1 MSPLAQKRWRNFR
14 RIRRAWWSLL
24 ALAALFVFCLCAD
37 WVCPCD
43 PKAVVD
49 VKSLEPYRE
58 SVVERTYEVKTAR
71 FSVDERGQ
79 VFDYEGPAETL
90 DQIKKLGSLGSVESK
105 GSLGSLGSLES
116 RGSLGSGESKGS
128 GETLVTLKTLETLR
142 TLEGYRPRLNR
153 RQGYTRVF
161 LEPLAPPKV
170 TERTLPPAEVSFP
183 FRPVPGHPLG
193 IDAGGRDVYAR
204 IVHGMRIA
212 LLFGL
217 ALALFGMLFGLVI
230 GAVEGYFG
238 GTTDIV
244 LQRFTEIWSAMPFL
258 YVMIFIGSTVGRS
271 FGVLLVCYAIFN
283 WITVSYY
290 MRAEFLRLRGQTF
303 VEAAKVQGLS
313 TARILFV
320 HILPNALA
328 PLITLFPFL
337 LMGAIGSLAAL
348 DFLGFGLP
356 PMTPSCGELLQEAQ
370 QFRAAWWLILYPSLA
385 LFVVMLLT
393 VLVGEGLRDAFD
405 PRQKSRME

>member
-1 MSPLAQKRWRNFR
+1 MTLLSPLTRKRLSAFR
-14 RIRRAWWSLL
+14 RTRRAWYSLL
-24 ALAALFVFCLCAD
+24 ALGGIFVFCLCAD
-37 WVCPCD
+37 WGCPCD
-43 PKAVVD
+43 PRAVVD
-49 VKSLEPYRE
+49 PASLEKYRE
-58 SVVERTYEVKTAR
+58 PVVVRAYDIRTAR
-71 FSVDERGQ
+71 ASILDDGSLVD
-79 VFDYEGPAETL
+79 FEGPEDVRKRLASPE
-90 DQIKKLGSLGSVESK
+90 G
-105 GSLGSLGSLES
+105 LE
-116 RGSLGSGESKGS
+116 
-128 GETLVTLKTLETLR
+128 
-142 TLEGYRPRLNR
+142 RLSDEYVVRQTR
-153 RQGYTRVF
+153 RDGFTRVF
-161 LEPLAPPKV
+161 LSPRTPPTAAETVLPAP
-170 TERTLPPAEVSFP
+170 EVSYP
-183 FRPVPGHPLG
+183 FRPVPEHPFG

-204 IVHGMRIA
+204 VVHGLRIA

-217 ALALFGMLFGLVI
+217 ALALSGMLFGVVI

-238 GTTDIV
+238 GWADIL

-283 WITVSYY
+283 WIAVSYY
-290 MRAEFLRLRGQTF
+290 LRAEFLRLRGRTF
-303 VEAAKVQGLS
+303 VEAAKMSGCS

-320 HILPNALA
+320 HILPNALT

-370 QFRAAWWLILYPSLA
+370 QFRHAWWLVVFPASA

-405 PRQKSRME
+405 PRPRARLE